1 MTEGKVAQ
9 DLQKD
14 AQRHRRDAETVISDR
29 SHGYEPRD
37 DDRDGRGI
45 GEVGI
50 DALHGTE
57 PEESDEEEGD
67 ATELEQPRIDMFS
80 IVLVFAYTLAQQ

>member
-1 MTEGKVAQ
+1 MTEGEVPQ

-14 AQRHRRDAETVISDR
+14 AQGHRRDAEAVISDC
-29 SHGYEPRD
+29 SHRDQPRD
-37 DDRDGRGI
+37 DDRDSRGI

-50 DALHGTE
+50 DALHRTE

-67 ATELEQPRIDMFS
+67 TTDDPEE
-80 IVLVFAYTLAQQ
+80 